1 LKAKASKPS
10 PVVKA
15 RRAAGVAEFSGHSL
29 DNLAGEIMSRRWRI
43 LLSFC
48 SGVLLALAFPN
59 LNLPLLAW
67 VAIAPLIVASLDGG
81 LGEAALRGLLFGS
94 AFFLFSTPW
103 IYTVMRQYGPLPP
116 WEAAGVMAL
125 MILAASPYFVAF
137 TLLMAWI
144 ARRGKGLAVCA
155 SPFLW
160 TALELGRARM
170 PDIAFPWNL
179 TGYAASGNL
188 ALVQLT
194 SVTGIYGLSLIVA
207 AYNAI
212 VVWLIGCA
220 MGWLKRPRGPAFSHL
235 PGGALAV
242 LTALILGVAL
252 IGPRFVPAAQASR
265 VAHLVQPDLPQS
277 MEYPANWGVIHAGD
291 MAELDRLSIAAGQK
305 DGGLV
310 VWPEV
315 PAPFSLTDPEFAR
328 RAQAIARDSGSD
340 FLLGVI
346 GWAPGESGRLAP
358 YNSAAMLDPAGRVEF
373 QYDKIHLVPFS
384 EYVPWR
390 DFFWFAKNL
399 TGLAGDFRSGRRY
412 AVGELPAGRF
422 STFICYEAV
431 FPGEV
436 RQFVLNG
443 AGLLINLSNDGWFGR
458 SSAPAQSLQ
467 MARVRAVEERRWL
480 LRDTNNGYTVS
491 VDPYGRIVARMG
503 VDVRGEL
510 DAPYAFRSDESMYTR
525 WGDWLPE
532 LCAAIGLILLL
543 VAALRR
549 RPFGPIS
556 DRVGPVA
563 SRAGGARPARTRPA
577 RSS

>member
-1 LKAKASKPS
+1 
-10 PVVKA
+10 
-15 RRAAGVAEFSGHSL
+15 
-29 DNLAGEIMSRRWRI
+29 MSRGRRI
-43 LLSFC
+43 LLSAC

-59 LNLPLLAW
+59 FNLSLLAW
-67 VAIAPLIVASLDGG
+67 VALVPLIVASLDGG
-81 LGEAALRGLLFGS
+81 LIEAALRGLLFGA

-103 IYTVMRQYGPLPP
+103 IYTVMHQYGPMPSY
-116 WEAAGVMAL
+116 EAGGVMAL

-137 TLLMAWI
+137 TLLMAWV
-144 ARRGKGLAVCA
+144 ARRGKGLAVLA
-155 SPFLW
+155 APFLW
-160 TALELGRARM
+160 VALELARARM

-188 ALVQLT
+188 ALVQLS

-212 VVWLIGCA
+212 LVWLIGCA
-220 MGWLKRPRGPAFSHL
+220 MGWLRRPRGSVLSHL
-235 PGGALAV
+235 PGGALAA
-242 LTALILGVAL
+242 LTVAVVAVAL
-252 IGPRFVPAAQASR
+252 MGPRFVPAAQASQ

-277 MEYPANWGVIHAGD
+277 MEYPANWGAIHAGD

-305 DGGLV
+305 DHGVV

-346 GWAPGESGRLAP
+346 GWGPGEKGRLAP
-358 YNSAAMLDPAGRVEF
+358 YNSAVMLDPAGRVRF

-390 DFFWFAKNL
+390 DFFSFAKDL
-399 TGLAGDFRSGRRY
+399 TGLAGDFRSGTRY
-412 AVGELPAGRF
+412 AVGELPGGRF

-431 FPGEV
+431 FPQEE
-436 RQFVLNG
+436 RQFVLDG
-443 AGLLINLSNDGWFGR
+443 AGVLINLSNDGWFGR
-458 SSAPAQSLQ
+458 SAAPAQHLQ

-480 LRDTNNGYTVS
+480 LRDTNNGYTAS
-491 VDPYGRIVARMG
+491 IDPYGRIVARMG

-510 DAPYAFRSDESMYTR
+510 DAPYAFRSDKTIYAE

-532 LCAAIGLILLL
+532 LCAAIGLVLLL
-543 VAALRR
+543 IAAARR
-549 RPFGPIS
+549 LPFAPAPAGAKS
-556 DRVGPVA
+556 SA
-563 SRAGGARPARTRPA
+563 SRPGGPA
-577 RSS
+577 RSRAARPSPAKSS